1 MNDDEAW
8 MAWFIKEYDKTEDP
22 DLRAELL
29 MCHGIHPQI
38 LASER
43 RRLARRAQ
51 SQPTEQQTT
60 TPFVPHVPRTFR
72 TRATRRPTTPRR
84 VGGPRTYRI
93 KVTRTKKI
101 HTAKRTATVVTVTTT
116 FTTVTTV
123 TTVTTIN
130 S

>member
-1 MNDDEAW
+1 MNDDETW
-8 MAWFIKEYDKTEDP
+8 MAWFIKKYDNTEDP

-29 MCHGIHPQI
+29 MCHGIHPQV

-51 SQPTEQQTT
+51 SQPTEQTT
-60 TPFVPHVPRTFR
+60 TPFVPPVPRR
-72 TRATRRPTTPRR
+72 SRATRRPTTPRR
-84 VGGPRTYRI
+84 AGSPRTYQI

-101 HTAKRTATVVTVTTT
+101 RSAKRTATIVTVTTT
-116 FTTVTTV
+116 FTTITTV
-123 TTVTTIN
+123 TTVTTVD

>member
-8 MAWFIKEYDKTEDP
+8 MAWFIKEYDNTEDP
-22 DLRAELL
+22 ALRAELL
-29 MCHGIHPQI
+29 MCHGVHPQV

-51 SQPTEQQTT
+51 SQPTERTT
-60 TPFVPHVPRTFR
+60 TPFVRPVPRTS
-72 TRATRRPTTPRR
+72 RATRRPTTPRR
-84 VGGPRTYRI
+84 ADSPRTYQV
-93 KVTRTKKI
+93 KVTRTKRI
-101 HTAKRTATVVTVTTT
+101 RTAKGTATVVTVT
-116 FTTVTTV
+116 TTV